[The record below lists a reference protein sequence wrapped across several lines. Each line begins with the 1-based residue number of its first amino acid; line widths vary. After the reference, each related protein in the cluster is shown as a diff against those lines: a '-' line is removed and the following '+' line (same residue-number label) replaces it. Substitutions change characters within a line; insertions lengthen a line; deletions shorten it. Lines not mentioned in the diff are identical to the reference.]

1 MHMLSIEEREKF
13 VACLSNRIQER
24 VYEEVTYTHD
34 IIFNSYVIHICGRDI
49 NFNIDITRYV
59 LYVDSEKA
67 AISIEEHIMDEYKR
81 FILGKYIIQ

>member
-13 VACLSNRIQER
+13 VVCLRNRIQER
-24 VYEEVTYTHD
+24 VYEEVTCTHD
-34 IIFNSYVIHICGRDI
+34 IIFNSYVIHIRGRDI

-67 AISIEEHIMDEYKR
+67 AISIEEYIMDEYKR